1 MAAFRPWWQNA
12 SSPTREHRPAPSPV
26 RSDKLDCLLA
36 GHDQVSKPMTHP
48 SAKLRRSRQAAVAAL
63 AFATVL
69 MAIAPIRAE
78 AKPSFSP
85 AAPLERRTYT
95 AEESKTLGD
104 DARRRAEI
112 QQHIWDRKMK
122 AVSTG
127 ICTGC

>member
-1 MAAFRPWWQNA
+1 MAAWRLWWQNA
-12 SSPTREHRPAPSPV
+12 SSPIRGHRPAPSPA

-36 GHDQVSKPMTHP
+36 GHEKMSKPMAHP
-48 SAKLRRSRQAAVAAL
+48 STKLRRSRQAAVAAL

-69 MAIAPIRAE
+69 TATASITAE
-78 AKPSFSP
+78 AKPSSSP

-104 DARRRAEI
+104 EAGRLAEA
-112 QQHIWDRKMK
+112 QQRVWDRKMK
-122 AVSTG
+122 AVSTS